1 MTVLKKDVYSMSNTA
16 HSEEKPRLPLI
27 LIGDERRDLL
37 DAIVWMLYHWATG
50 HSLDLSI
57 TDS

>member
-27 LIGDERRDLL
+27 LIGDELSDLL
-37 DAIVWMLYHWATG
+37 VAIV
-50 HSLDLSI
+50 
-57 TDS
+57 

>member
-1 MTVLKKDVYSMSNTA
+1 MTVLKKDVYSVSNTA
-16 HSEEKPRLPLI
+16 DSEEKPLLP
-27 LIGDERRDLL
+27 LIGDELSDLL
-37 DAIVWMLYHWATG
+37 VAMVQMLYHWATG